1 MSRRRSTSR
10 SQSSATSSANIANM
24 DLCPVDHHFSMNRW
38 LLILTHG
45 EEISISLRS
54 FVSRD
59 NPIEIHKWW
68 RRLSP
73 MTHALIELAGF
84 KNFVE
89 LHPTEFAKKF
99 LLYALVERWWDTTHT
114 LHIAGVE
121 MMITPYNIH
130 RLMGLRVD
138 GLILTFNTFVHAF
151 ELIGSIL
158 DWIWERLQLISLAF
172 FMPSWKLHET
182 QRREGL
188 GWRGPFSYS
197 QFQYSLMQIT
207 WAAWIGTTRT
217 GIATTD
223 MRAFSMAQFSWLY
236 EGPGV
241 RVVYMA
247 ERLTCQLGHG
257 DDLVPMAPLQFTL
270 FPYKAPNEVVNQWRA
285 GFPYLERLEEDGNF
299 EEYQGPGAAVGL
311 DGLQDIVL
319 PPWTVL
325 VYRVDGTIFEFQ
337 VTRHEVVL
345 GYPIPRNARPTM
357 MTKYFRDRFSR
368 PPSSSSRGT
377 QVDPEA
383 NDYDDDD
390 DDEPSFKRGRY
401 D

>member
-1 MSRRRSTSR
+1 MRRTPIRVLLFKLKAYTCCHVMCA
-10 SQSSATSSANIANM
+10 SSLKTHVYMKVAHASLLNEINF
-24 DLCPVDHHFSMNRW
+24 LHLFHFFFTNSCIFS
-38 LLILTHG
+38 LFSLFVQ
-45 EEISISLRS
+45 SLRS

-188 GWRGPFSYS
+188 GWRGPFSC
-197 QFQYSLMQIT
+197 T
-207 WAAWIGTTRT
+207 
-217 GIATTD
+217 
-223 MRAFSMAQFSWLY
+223 
-236 EGPGV
+236 
-241 RVVYMA
+241 
-247 ERLTCQLGHG
+247 
-257 DDLVPMAPLQFTL
+257 
-270 FPYKAPNEVVNQWRA
+270 
-285 GFPYLERLEEDGNF
+285 
-299 EEYQGPGAAVGL
+299 
-311 DGLQDIVL
+311 
-319 PPWTVL
+319 
-325 VYRVDGTIFEFQ
+325 
-337 VTRHEVVL
+337 
-345 GYPIPRNARPTM
+345 
-357 MTKYFRDRFSR
+357 
-368 PPSSSSRGT
+368 
-377 QVDPEA
+377 
-383 NDYDDDD
+383 
-390 DDEPSFKRGRY
+390 
-401 D
+401 